1 MKKIITLIALM
12 LSLFATAQEVGDT
25 MYVCRNDNVI
35 ERIAVSKIDSVT
47 FVAPVLHVVSVSVEG
62 GGACS
67 ITGMNGTS
75 AEIITD
81 KVINVVAVPS
91 ENHLFL
97 GWFIDGSETP
107 VSTELSYTFT
117 VSKDVALVARFDKV
131 NDKTNI
137 TPEIYE
143 RDLSHEDVG
152 NAISVLPLNRI
163 SSGIYCLRGGK
174 IQQGVVYKPAEHAY
188 QMQYSYGPDLYA
200 QYFTVP
206 HKDFMYGSLTS
217 TYDMSAEFNS
227 GPLNAY
233 TMAKSV
239 FIPILNQPEI
249 NNIPEIKAITLLYYC
264 LSAQEHADLSGPF
277 SYIEDRLNI
286 ETPTQYNNLGT
297 IYHDIVNSLD
307 DIVACL
313 KYYEYNRPDWYKTE
327 IQNILSMFDFTR
339 SWENGDYSMKPYIKL
354 ANSLKLRMA
363 MHIVKVE
370 PATAKEWA
378 EEAVAS
384 GVIESIGEQMGFF
397 QAYDAIGHPLVQILR
412 WGDIRLSASF
422 ESLLMSLNHPYTK
435 TLFKPNN
442 NKIVNRNDNT
452 VLEAN
457 TRICGIRSGV
467 YVGTGQDYS
476 ENQYQ
481 AYSTFDRDMMTEAPL
496 YFIKWSEV
504 DFLRAEGALRGW
516 NMGGTAQE
524 FYERGIRNADLVEP
538 WVADFF
544 GVPYSAY
551 VEEYMVQT
559 EATPYTNIDPIG
571 DGEPWES
578 VTKIGV
584 KWDDGENNEIKL
596 EKIITQKY
604 LALFPLSTEAWT
616 ELRRTGY
623 PKLFPVLNTD
633 DGDGSIAPGE
643 MIRRIPWVPT
653 DPTIMNAVNGS
664 GIPALGGPDEQATRL
679 WWDVDAPNF

>member
-1 MKKIITLIALM
+1 MKKHLFGLFGIIIV
-12 LSLFATAQEVGDT
+12 LSSLLTSCEDLPVFGDAES
-25 MYVCRNDNVI
+25 CN
-35 ERIAVSKIDSVT
+35 
-47 FVAPVLHVVSVSVEG
+47 VSVEAMG
-62 GGACS
+62 GGNVCIDGFSTSS
-67 ITGMNGTS
+67 ISIEYGSEITVVATPINGTL
-75 AEIITD
+75 
-81 KVINVVAVPS
+81 V
-91 ENHLFL
+91 L
-97 GWFIDGSETP
+97 GWYIGNISVCTD
-107 VSTELSYTFT
+107 LRYTFT
-117 VSKDVALVARFDKV
+117 VNGNTSLAARFDKV

-143 RDLSHEDVG
+143 RDLTEDEVS
-152 NAISVLPLNRI
+152 NAISVLSNGMYLQTIP
-163 SSGIYCLRGGK
+163 SGTYCLRGGK
-174 IQQGVVYKPAEHAY
+174 IQDGVVYKPSSHAY
-188 QMQYSYGPDLYA
+188 QRLYSYGPDLYA
-200 QYFTVP
+200 QYFTIP
-206 HKDFMYGSLTS
+206 HKDFMYGTQTS
-217 TYDMSAEFNS
+217 TYDISADFNG
-227 GPLNAY
+227 GPLKAY

-297 IYHDIVNSLD
+297 IYHDIVKSLD
-307 DIVACL
+307 NIVACL
-313 KYYEYNRPDWYKTE
+313 KYYEENRPDWYKSE
-327 IQNILSMFDFTR
+327 IRNILSEFDLTR
-339 SWENGDYSMKPYIKL
+339 SWDTGDYSMNPYIKL

-363 MHIVKVE
+363 MHIVKVQPE
-370 PATAKEWA
+370 TAQEWA

-384 GVIESIGEQMGFF
+384 GVIENTGEQMGFF
-397 QAYDAIGHPLVQILR
+397 QSYDAIGHPLVQIQS

-476 ENQYQ
+476 QNQYQ
-481 AYSTFDRDMMTEAPL
+481 AYSTFDTDMMTEAPL

-504 DFLRAEGALRGW
+504 DFLRAEGKLRGW
-516 NMGGTAQE
+516 DMGEESAQF
-524 FYERGIRNADLVEP
+524 FYERGIKNADLLEP
-538 WVADFF
+538 IIAEMEFF
-544 GVPYSAY
+544 GTPYSKY
-551 VEEYMVQT
+551 VDDYYMAQT

-584 KWDDGENNEIKL
+584 AWNVGDDNETML

-604 LALFPLSTEAWT
+604 IALFPLSTEAWA

-623 PKLFPVLNTD
+623 PKLFPVLNPE
-633 DGDGSIAPGE
+633 DGDGSIKEGG

-653 DPTIMNAVNGS
+653 DPAAKEMVSKS
-664 GIPALGGPDEQATRL
+664 GTPALGGADKQATRL